1 MCVCECLVSVDT
13 VGTLGLLLP
22 QLRHVDLQAVGQY
35 GAILLVV
42 DEAVLLQLL
51 LIVAGIGITF
61 DARLIVVLTLV
72 AIGVNVAIGTP

>member
-22 QLRHVDLQAVGQY
+22 QLRHVDLQAVGQH